1 MGPVHLPLRRVNIQ
15 LSLLWDSIPW
25 PIKFRLEHL
34 GMIAHICY
42 HWTWEPKAREL
53 RTLGQPGLHSKKQER
68 GRVGQINCICYIF
81 ISLYHHLLHK
91 VYFSSFLLILALQS
105 LERTKPKF
113 ITKFH
118 LTNLVIVIGIHLS
131 SSTKKMTKVIRIPIL
146 QLISYN

>member
-1 MGPVHLPLRRVNIQ
+1 MGRVHLPLRRVTIQ
-15 LSLLWDSIPW
+15 LSLLLDSIHW
-25 PIKFRLEHL
+25 PIKFRLEYL

-42 HWTWEPKAREL
+42 HWTWEPTARES

-68 GRVGQINCICYIF
+68 GEKVGQINCIWHIF

-113 ITKFH
+113 IIKFY
-118 LTNLVIVIGIHLS
+118 LKNLVIVIGIHLS
-131 SSTKKMTKVIRIPIL
+131 GSMKK
-146 QLISYN
+146 